1 MIHVLKY
8 YLILRHAP
16 IETGVPESKIEK
28 QACARHGR
36 FNVCPCKRPNHM
48 ISIPP
53 TVYKPH
59 SPTSFLPS
67 FSTLTYIPDIYF
79 QKCTCSTEC
88 LCLFCPLQ
96 KFQLRRYMFSVGYVG
111 LKIQRPFR
119 DVLGLFSSLQK
130 TLSAIYV
137 CFCLSAPL
145 QIPGELRDV
154 LLFCAFSK
162 DSWRQTH
169 VLCPLVLDLPAIYK
183 PGLPP
188 SSFFLQS
195 SHISQISLDSLLS
208 K

>member
-145 QIPGELRDV
+145 QNTRRAAPCSV
-154 LLFCAFSK
+154 
-162 DSWRQTH
+162 
-169 VLCPLVLDLPAIYK
+169 VLCLFKRFMAANPCSL
-183 PGLPP
+183 
-188 SSFFLQS
+188 SSGFGS
-195 SHISQISLDSLLS
+195 SRDI
-208 K
+208 